1 MKDVTIKIVGKHVHD
16 NVDEEQMEL
25 ITEAQLYERNGV
37 LYLIYEESE
46 FTGMQGQKS
55 GQKR

>member
-25 ITEAQLYERNGV
+25 ITEAQQDSDLLRTV
-37 LYLIYEESE
+37 LSCPEAMI
-46 FTGMQGQKS
+46 MVPAVK
-55 GQKR
+55 